1 MNPKQKL
8 IDILMNRF
16 DARRQGNGV
25 WYTISCPFCGDS
37 PNPHT
42 RHCNIRVSPHDNA
55 MIVHCFQLKCTASG
69 ILTRKHLVDMG
80 IYDLDISEFV
90 SKNKSDTEAMIHEE
104 VNKELHL
111 DINTDK
117 NIKVQEYF
125 LRRTNKNLDDNMR
138 NKYRVVEDIKS
149 FIELN
154 KDSISKESI
163 KRLTEYVKEYNYIGF
178 LNPTGTN
185 ILLRNIED
193 NVDKNKRH
201 IKVSF
206 LETSNVARFITHKPY
221 TVEKDNKYEDD
232 NTYICI
238 AEGVFDIIN
247 TMEYI
252 MPECSGI
259 WCASPVS
266 GQSGLI
272 RDLTKYYPDK
282 HFVYVADYDVDD
294 RKIKSFIEPIRY
306 RVKDVAVVRNKLSK
320 DVGDMSKPMELYK
333 YNL

>member
-42 RHCNIRVSPHDNA
+42 RHCNIRVSPNDNA
-55 MIVHCFQLKCTASG
+55 MIVHCFQLKCHASG
-69 ILTRKHLVDMG
+69 ILSRKHLVDMG

-117 NIKVQEYF
+117 NSKVQEYF

-138 NKYRVVEDIKS
+138 NKYRAIEDIKS

-163 KRLTEYVKEYNYIGF
+163 KRLTEYIKEYNYIGF

-206 LETSNVARFITHKPY
+206 LETSNVARFVTHKPY

-282 HFVYVADYDVDD
+282 HFVCVADYDVDD

-306 RVKDVAVVRNKLSK
+306 RVRDVAVVRNKLSK